1 MALQQT
7 TENPQA
13 SAEDDYPT
21 YIQELAN
28 GYRKSKILFTACE
41 LGVFDL
47 LEDTPDRAGMT
58 VAALMAEMGR
68 AGEQQQEQEGA
79 GKGEAVS
86 KDGLERL
93 VDACVGLDLL
103 RVSTHEG
110 TVIYS
115 NTKQA
120 STYLTRSSPKSMH
133 DVMIFNSH
141 TLYPLFYTLPSAV
154 REGKHQ
160 HKKAFGVQSEDIF
173 EALYRTEE
181 ERMKFMRFF
190 YSVWSNDG
198 PYILNAFDL
207 SSFKDVCDVGGGTG
221 VLTQQFARMYPDAR
235 VTLFDL
241 PDVLEVAQKHFLTSG
256 SVKLH
261 AGDFFKD
268 KMPEGD
274 LYILAQ
280 VVHDWKE
287 EQCLTLLRNIHS
299 SCRPGGGVLIIET
312 LLREDRTGPITAQ
325 IHSVIMLMHTVGK
338 ERTATEYTELLT
350 KAGFRDVR
358 VAHTGKTFNAI
369 LARK

>member
-141 TLYPLFYTLPSAV
+141 TLYPLFHTLPSAV

-207 SSFKDVCDVGGGTG
+207 SSFKDVCDVG
-221 VLTQQFARMYPDAR
+221 
-235 VTLFDL
+235 
-241 PDVLEVAQKHFLTSG
+241 
-256 SVKLH
+256 
-261 AGDFFKD
+261 GDFFKD